1 MDWLKPELKTKKEK
15 DPVKE
20 VVSKFFRQKERAIEA
35 KFDNYK
41 GFKFKH
47 GKMIKNTFANAK
59 KAYVIAIYKIE
70 EAFKRGHS
78 KDKALE
84 YVADTVP
91 IFGEG
96 NIYRMRT
103 LVELMNQNLDFF
115 QSKGIWS

>member
-1 MDWLKPELKTKKEK
+1 MDWFKPELKPKKEK
-15 DPVKE
+15 DPIKE
-20 VVSKFFRQKERAIEA
+20 IVAAFFKKKERAIEA
-35 KFDNYK
+35 KFNGYK

-47 GKMIKNTFANAK
+47 GKMVRNTFANAK
-59 KAYVIAIYKIE
+59 KAYTNAIYKLE
-70 EAFKRGHS
+70 EAIKRGHD

-91 IFGEG
+91 TFGEG

-115 QSKGIWS
+115 QQRGMWR